1 MRVFHLVLG
10 ASFLT
15 LSAGAGTA
23 PPEYWHMTS
32 AEKRDFHVSQG
43 LKFPHRFGQPG
54 TIRQVCTQG
63 MAVMGMVSKAYMT
76 RTIEDRSGYPDD
88 WWRYFFGKAVHTFG
102 PMAPGE
108 ITINKPIFDIEPGT
122 YAVTLRY
129 SLANAYL
136 PRVPGADFRP
146 GLVVIIHRDGD
157 KEDRGLFT
165 MPPSGL
171 TGFPKPVNPFSISF
185 VNHLE
190 GPGTSTQRLAAA
202 TFGRVVTNVYRQV
215 VSPGFGSVLL
225 KPIGPWQTRY
235 DDAPGYQFGERLAAM
250 QWTDG
255 GEPMFDIY
263 GYDGKAATVEVGSIS
278 LLGPFVQSRHAN
290 AWFVPHYG
298 FEAK

>member
-1 MRVFHLVLG
+1 MRVFHWVLG

-15 LSAGAGTA
+15 LSAEAGTA
-23 PPEYWHMTS
+23 PPEYWHMSS

-43 LKFPHRFGQPG
+43 LEFPHRFGQPG

-63 MAVMGMVSKAYMT
+63 MALMGMVSKAYMT

-136 PRVPGADFRP
+136 PRVPGGDFRP

-157 KEDRGLFT
+157 STAEAPKMTLRKLRAGETNKNSGDQQEERSERPED
-165 MPPSGL
+165 
-171 TGFPKPVNPFSISF
+171 KW
-185 VNHLE
+185 
-190 GPGTSTQRLAAA
+190 TSAEKCL
-202 TFGRVVTNVYRQV
+202 
-215 VSPGFGSVLL
+215 
-225 KPIGPWQTRY
+225 
-235 DDAPGYQFGERLAAM
+235 
-250 QWTDG
+250 
-255 GEPMFDIY
+255 
-263 GYDGKAATVEVGSIS
+263 
-278 LLGPFVQSRHAN
+278 
-290 AWFVPHYG
+290 
-298 FEAK
+298 